1 MPLID
6 WEELRA
12 LYSEL
17 AVGGLER
24 SVRPGQPH
32 YAHNVAFA
40 RQRFQEGL
48 ELAAYFHS
56 HYGDRPLRLLDL
68 GAGAGGVSSALA
80 NEPRNRVT
88 AVDVVYNRDLAQLVQ
103 RSGLPIEQTM
113 ATADALPFADQ
124 SFDAVLCLETIEHL
138 PDAARS
144 AKEMMRILRPGGQ
157 VMITTPARLRF
168 LFRPDPHFQVRG
180 LMLLPDGLQR
190 RVVVDRL
197 RLTTDYDVQHIF
209 WSAGGMVRLFPGWTR
224 VDTLVAIPWPGRP
237 RNVKEALWKL
247 FRGLLW
253 DRIVIWK

>member
-1 MPLID
+1 MPLLD
-6 WEELRA
+6 WDGLRA

-17 AVGGLER
+17 AIAGLER
-24 SVRPGQPH
+24 SVVPGQPH
-32 YAHNVAFA
+32 YEHNVAFV

-68 GAGAGGVSSALA
+68 GAGAGGVASALA

-88 AVDVVYNRDLAQLVQ
+88 ALDVVYNADLAHL
-103 RSGLPIEQTM
+103 RRRTGLPIEQTI
-113 ATADALPFADQ
+113 ATADALPFADG

-144 AKEMMRILRPGGQ
+144 AREMMRVLRPGGQ
-157 VMITTPARLRF
+157 VMITTPARVRF
-168 LFRPDPHFQVRG
+168 LFRPDPHYQVRG
-180 LMLLPDGLQR
+180 LMLLPDPWQR
-190 RVVVDRL
+190 RMVVDAL
-197 RLTTDYDVQHIF
+197 HLTGDYDVRHIF
-209 WSAGGMVRLFPGWTR
+209 WSAGGMVRLFPGRTR

-237 RNVKEALWKL
+237 RNVKEVLWKL
-247 FRGLLW
+247 LRRFLW